1 MQFLQNIHLR
11 WSQMPTIGFGSLM
24 KIIWKFHAKTIYFLL
39 LRLDYLESFLQSLLL
54 VYLGRVL
61 DIICSNAFIALQ
73 LIWSTLNLFISKVK
87 HLFDILKWSWC
98 RNSHHI
104 FHVLIIII
112 ANIFKRW
119 KIYFWL
125 WEKDNQLLCVSCC
138 YIDDDAGIVLDFLQ
152 CAHLLCYKVRE
163 AFI

>member
-1 MQFLQNIHLR
+1 MQFLQNIHLV

-54 VYLGRVL
+54 VYLGWVL

-87 HLFDILKWSWC
+87 HLFDILEWSWC
-98 RNSHHI
+98 RNSHHL

-112 ANIFKRW
+112 ANILKDGKFISGFER
-119 KIYFWL
+119 KIINF
-125 WEKDNQLLCVSCC
+125 CV
-138 YIDDDAGIVLDFLQ
+138 FLVVI
-152 CAHLLCYKVRE
+152 LMMMLG
-163 AFI
+163 